1 MRGIY
6 WWRRHLEVEEA
17 GMQRQISDNDI
28 EAFLVRNASKHGSQL
43 TLIGSAL
50 TFLWP
55 EGAPAGAAERV
66 VRACL
71 AHPTITMERAR
82 A

>member
-1 MRGIY
+1 MERN
-6 WWRRHLEVEEA
+6 
-17 GMQRQISDNDI
+17 ISDNDI
-28 EAFLVRNASKHGSQL
+28 EAFLIRNASKHASQL

-55 EGAPAGAAERV
+55 DGAPAGAAERV

-71 AHPTITMERAR
+71 AHPTIAMERFR